1 MAYLLLLTVGIIV
14 YSQGFS
20 GKTLANLH
28 QQNGKFLHL
37 YGQIYGQNAS
47 DSGIMAEISPIYL
60 FILYA
65 SLLRTILLVF
75 LTELS

>member
-37 YGQIYGQNAS
+37 YGQNAS